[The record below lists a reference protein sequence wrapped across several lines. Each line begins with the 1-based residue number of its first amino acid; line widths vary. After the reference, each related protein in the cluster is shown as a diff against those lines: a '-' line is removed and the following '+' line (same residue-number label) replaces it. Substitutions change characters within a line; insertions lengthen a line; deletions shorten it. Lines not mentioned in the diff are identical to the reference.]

1 MVQVLAKDRRSVS
14 PRIMTDMTQ
23 DPTFPRLRLR
33 LYFAPGEMMGPGKA
47 DLLEHI
53 RETGS
58 ISAAGRAM
66 GMSYKRAWSLVEV
79 MNAMFHA
86 PVVESSRGGPKG
98 GGARLTETGEAVLS
112 HYRALEAAALTQGGE
127 DIAAME
133 RLLSDMVRGK

>member
-1 MVQVLAKDRRSVS
+1 MSDSTA
-14 PRIMTDMTQ
+14 
-23 DPTFPRLRLR
+23 DPTPADAPFPKLRLR

-47 DLLEHI
+47 ELLEHI

-58 ISAAGRAM
+58 ISAAGRVM

-79 MNAMFHA
+79 MNAMFHE

-98 GGARLTETGEAVLS
+98 GGAHLTGTGEAVLS
-112 HYRALEAAALTQGGE
+112 HYRALEAAALSHGSA
-127 DIAAME
+127 DIAALE

>member
-1 MVQVLAKDRRSVS
+1 
-14 PRIMTDMTQ
+14 
-23 DPTFPRLRLR
+23 
-33 LYFAPGEMMGPGKA
+33 
-47 DLLEHI
+47 
-53 RETGS
+53 
-58 ISAAGRAM
+58 
-66 GMSYKRAWSLVEV
+66 
-79 MNAMFHA
+79 MFHA